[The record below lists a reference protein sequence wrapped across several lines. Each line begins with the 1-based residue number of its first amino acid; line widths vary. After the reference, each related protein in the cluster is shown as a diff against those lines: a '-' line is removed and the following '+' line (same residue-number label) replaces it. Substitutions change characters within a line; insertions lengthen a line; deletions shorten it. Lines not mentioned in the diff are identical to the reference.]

1 MGELIASKEDTVTA
15 EENKPDSGW
24 RPMGHYRMSAKE
36 LSKLRLDEER
46 RCGAV
51 ITRYVR
57 GLLTCETGC
66 KKYRDRDVAAAI
78 NIGSVYV
85 TDVRGLPRP
94 PAFDRTVPH
103 APKKKQ
109 SIRGKNEFQEYP
121 GLTTGNA
128 RMGSDVRR
136 SRLN

>member
-15 EENKPDSGW
+15 DENKPDSGW
-24 RPMGHYRMSAKE
+24 RPLGNDRMSAKE
-36 LSKLRLDEER
+36 LKKLRLDEER

-109 SIRGKNEFQEYP
+109 CRGQYEFQEYH

-128 RMGSDVRR
+128 RMGSDVRC